1 MEQYKIKNLPGFQH
15 SITNERLPW
24 LEIGQYIEFD
34 EKDLD
39 LAKIL
44 KKQGT
49 NRGWVM
55 QIEHAKDRYWLI
67 RTLNKLF

>member
-1 MEQYKIKNLPGFQH
+1 MEQYKIKNLPGFNH
-15 SITNERLPW
+15 SISAERLPW
-24 LEIGQYIEFD
+24 LEIGQYVEFND
-34 EKDLD
+34 KDLE
-39 LAKIL
+39 LAKIF

-55 QIEHAKDRYWLI
+55 QIEHAEGKYWLI